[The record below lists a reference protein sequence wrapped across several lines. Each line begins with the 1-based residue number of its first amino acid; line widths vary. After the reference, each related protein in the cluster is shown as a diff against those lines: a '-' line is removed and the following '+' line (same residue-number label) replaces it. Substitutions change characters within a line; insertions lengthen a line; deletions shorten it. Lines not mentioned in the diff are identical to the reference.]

1 MAELRDLLSVGFQ
14 VGLRRTEVGAPTVG
28 NTCTTTAAMTHCA
41 CRAKPAGRDAPAINL
56 ANACPGFAPISNSPG
71 RAPMSMGR
79 SSNGKRRDASGSGM
93 DPDAIDRVV
102 GKYAGRTRA

>member
-1 MAELRDLLSVGFQ
+1 
-14 VGLRRTEVGAPTVG
+14 
-28 NTCTTTAAMTHCA
+28 
-41 CRAKPAGRDAPAINL
+41 
-56 ANACPGFAPISNSPG
+56 
-71 RAPMSMGR
+71 MSMGR